1 MFKDADPLAIA
12 ILTLYAVG
20 ALVSIIVLA
29 LGIWLIRK
37 MYRRMLARQQR
48 FAGPIAI
55 GAFIIL
61 VVAIIQI
68 FSMVF

>member
-20 ALVSIIVLA
+20 ALVSSIVLA

-48 FAGPIAI
+48 FASAIAI